1 MNKNI
6 LKDYFLIT
14 VGILLV
20 VFSLEYFFIPN
31 DIAAGGVTGI
41 AIVLTKYVTW
51 LKTGTVVFILN
62 LILFAVAFL
71 LIGGNFGAKT
81 IYASF
86 GLSFIMWAVE
96 RFLKPTALTTDLMLA
111 AIFGTIVTSLGMA
124 MIFNVNAS
132 TGGTDI
138 VAKIINKYISIDI
151 GKSLLSVDF
160 LVTLAGAVTFG
171 VNRGLYALLC
181 VIFNGLAI
189 DRVIE
194 GFKSCKEVTIISD
207 KNKEISQFIIKDLD
221 RGCTFIQG
229 KGGFSGNDTALLYT
243 VLGRNEFI
251 KLKNYIKEIDKAAFI
266 TVGEV
271 HEVLGEGFGEL
282 Q

>member
-1 MNKNI
+1 MNNKAV
-6 LKDYFLIT
+6 KEYFLT
-14 VGILLV
+14 TLGIVLV
-20 VFSLEYFFIPN
+20 VLSLEYFFIPN

-41 AIVLTKYVTW
+41 AIVLTKYFQW
-51 LKTGTVVFILN
+51 LKTGVVVFLLN
-62 LILFAVAFL
+62 LILFAAAFV

-81 IYASF
+81 IYSSF
-86 GLSFIMWAVE
+86 GLSFIMWIVE
-96 RFLKPTALTTDLMLA
+96 NFFNPQPLTTDLMLA
-111 AIFGTIVTSLGMA
+111 SIFGTLGTSLGMA

-138 VAKIINKYISIDI
+138 VAKILNKYWNVDI
-151 GKSLLSVDF
+151 GKALLSVDF
-160 LVTLAGAVTFG
+160 LVTVAGALTFG

-194 GFKSCKEVTIISD
+194 GFRICKGVSVISR
-207 KNKEISQFIIKDLD
+207 KNNEISRFIINDLD

-229 KGGFSGNDTALLYT
+229 KGAFSENNISILYT
-243 VLGRNEFI
+243 VLGRSEFI
-251 KLKNYIKEIDKAAFI
+251 KLKNYIKEIDNKAFI

-271 HEVLGEGFGEL
+271 HEVLGEGFGEFK
-282 Q
+282 